1 MTPTTKKILGFSAL
15 ALAVLGV
22 VVYVKKKNKE
32 EETAKPKTFYATGLN
47 DTAATSGNVN
57 NITMEQVNQLPEH
70 SFAKRILK
78 KVVKNNA

>member
-32 EETAKPKTFYATGLN
+32 EETAKPKTFYATGLT
-47 DTAATSGNVN
+47 DTAATSKNDPIPARG
-57 NITMEQVNQLPEH
+57 I
-70 SFAKRILK
+70 FK
-78 KVVKNNA
+78 KVKNKLVQMKNA